1 MSTST
6 HPWKSAT
13 PDPFSEITTADPPA
27 PPSALRSQYRTS
39 PLTNL
44 RPPASQATPAQTQ
57 AWASFLA
64 GAVHNGLDPTLV
76 TQWLTIL
83 ADATGSPVL
92 PSLASMPLG
101 DYVNLRLPVIL
112 TGLESTTHAPYLAG
126 WHLRIEP
133 ELGPLPL
140 RLITTALIT
149 AAVLGWIADG
159 CSRST
164 IKNTLAMLSRIFE
177 QAIVDGILERNP
189 AHITG
194 WQREYQQVEDD
205 LRDPRSLALRD
216 WDALTEL
223 ADALV
228 AASYNRYRGWGDVV
242 VHSACTAT
250 RIGEVSGVRARDVDT
265 DKWLLTCRRQTT
277 PAPGGLVDKHTKGR
291 IARFIPIIEPLRPLV
306 ARRLQATHGDPDA
319 RLYTGP
325 RGGRI
330 STAVLRDAT
339 HWDEVTSDLGYEHLR
354 RHDLR
359 HTGLTW
365 MADAGILPHILKE
378 IAGHRLITTTQRY
391 FHPDVLRILEAGQAL
406 THHLEKLQCAGQIT
420 RRW

>member
-1 MSTST
+1 M
-6 HPWKSAT
+6 
-13 PDPFSEITTADPPA
+13 
-27 PPSALRSQYRTS
+27 
-39 PLTNL
+39 
-44 RPPASQATPAQTQ
+44 
-57 AWASFLA
+57 
-64 GAVHNGLDPTLV
+64 LV
-76 TQWLTIL
+76 TEWLTVL

-92 PSLASMPLG
+92 PSLASMPLA
-101 DYVNLRLPVIL
+101 DYVNLRLSAIL
-112 TGLESTTHAPYLAG
+112 TGLETTTHVPYLAG

-133 ELGPLPL
+133 ELGRLPL

-149 AAVLGWIADG
+149 AAVFGWIADR
-159 CSRST
+159 CRRST

-189 AHITG
+189 THITG
-194 WQREYQQVEDD
+194 WQHEFQQAEDE
-205 LRDPRSLALRD
+205 LRDPRTLALRD

-228 AASYNRYRGWGDVV
+228 EASYNRYRGWGDVV

-250 RIGEVSGVRARDVDT
+250 RIGEVSGIRARDVNT
-265 DKWLLTCRRQTT
+265 DKWLLICRRQTT

-291 IARFIPIIEPLRPLV
+291 ITRFIPIIEPLRPLI
-306 ARRLQATHGDPDA
+306 ARRLQATCGDPDA

-339 HWDEVTSDLGYEHLR
+339 HWDDVTRDLDYEHLC

-365 MADAGILPHILKE
+365 MADTSILPHILKE
-378 IAGHRLITTTQRY
+378 IAGHRLITTTQHY
-391 FHPDVLRILEAGQAL
+391 FHPDVLRILEASQAL
-406 THHLEKLQCAGQIT
+406 THHLEKLQRDGQIT

>member
-1 MSTST
+1 MVHEYFDASLGISRPGSVQRD
-6 HPWKSAT
+6 HHRRPSDSA
-13 PDPFSEITTADPPA
+13 ERPA
-27 PPSALRSQYRTS
+27 LAIPHFTLTS
-39 PLTNL
+39 P
-44 RPPASQATPAQTQ
+44 RPPASQATPAQKQ

-76 TQWLTIL
+76 TQWPTIL

-112 TGLESTTHAPYLAG
+112 TGLETTTHAPYLAG

-133 ELGPLPL
+133 ELGRLPL

-177 QAIVDGILERNP
+177 QAIADGILEHNP
-189 AHITG
+189 AHIAG
-194 WQREYQQVEDD
+194 RQREFQPVEDE
-205 LRDPRSLALRD
+205 LRDPYSLALHG
-216 WDALTEL
+216 WDALTKL

-242 VHSACTAT
+242 VHSVCTAT
-250 RIGEVSGVRARDVDT
+250 RIGKVSGVRARDVDT
-265 DKWLLTCRRQTT
+265 EKWLLTCRRQTPPLPAAWSTST
-277 PAPGGLVDKHTKGR
+277 PRVGSPVPPRSSNQCARSSSGGS
-291 IARFIPIIEPLRPLV
+291 E
-306 ARRLQATHGDPDA
+306 Q
-319 RLYTGP
+319 
-325 RGGRI
+325 
-330 STAVLRDAT
+330 RDAT
-339 HWDEVTSDLGYEHLR
+339 RTSSR
-354 RHDLR
+354 SR
-359 HTGLTW
+359 
-365 MADAGILPHILKE
+365 K
-378 IAGHRLITTTQRY
+378 
-391 FHPDVLRILEAGQAL
+391 LEAGQAL
-406 THHLEKLQCAGQIT
+406 THHLEELQRRDRIT

>member
-6 HPWKSAT
+6 HPWKSAA
-13 PDPFSEITTADPPA
+13 PDPFSEITAADPPA
-27 PPSALRSQYRTS
+27 PPSALRSHYRTS
-39 PLTNL
+39 PLTSR
-44 RPPASQATPAQTQ
+44 RPPASQATPTQTQ

-92 PSLASMPLG
+92 PSLASVPLG
-101 DYVNLRLPVIL
+101 DYVNLRLPAIL
-112 TGLESTTHAPYLAG
+112 TGLETTTHAPYLAG

-133 ELGPLPL
+133 ELGRLPL

-149 AAVLGWIADG
+149 AAVFGWIADG

-194 WQREYQQVEDD
+194 WQHEFQQAEDE
-205 LRDPRSLALRD
+205 LRDPRTLALRD
-216 WDALTEL
+216 WDALIEL

-228 AASYNRYRGWGDVV
+228 EASYNRYRGWGDVV

-291 IARFIPIIEPLRPLV
+291 IARFIPIIEPLRPLI
-306 ARRLQATHGDPDA
+306 ARRLQATRGDPDA

-339 HWDEVTSDLGYEHLR
+339 HWDEVISDLGYEHLR

-365 MADAGILPHILKE
+365 MADAGFLPHILME

-406 THHLEKLQCAGQIT
+406 THHLEKLQCDGQIT

>member
-1 MSTST
+1 MNTSIN
-6 HPWKSAT
+6 PWESAT
-13 PDPFSEITTADPPA
+13 LDPFSEITTTSLPA
-27 PPSALRSQYRTS
+27 PASARRSQHHTS
-39 PLTNL
+39 PLTGHRL
-44 RPPASQATPAQTQ
+44 PSTQVAPAQTH
-57 AWASFLA
+57 AWASFLS

-76 TQWLTIL
+76 TQWLTVL

-92 PSLASMPLG
+92 PSLASMPLA
-101 DYVNLRLPVIL
+101 DYVNLRLSAIL
-112 TGLESTTHAPYLAG
+112 AGLETTTHAPYLAD

-133 ELGPLPL
+133 ELGRLPL

-149 AAVLGWIADG
+149 AAVFSWIADG

-194 WQREYQQVEDD
+194 WQREYQQVEDE

-216 WDALTEL
+216 WGALTEL

-228 AASYNRYRGWGDVV
+228 AASYKRYRGWGDVV

-291 IARFIPIIEPLRPLV
+291 VARLIPIIEPLRPLII
-306 ARRLQATHGDPDA
+306 RRLQATRGDPDA

-339 HWDEVTSDLGYEHLR
+339 HWDDVTRDLGYEHLR

-365 MADAGILPHILKE
+365 MADASVLPHILKE

-406 THHLEKLQCAGQIT
+406 THHLEKLQRDGQIT